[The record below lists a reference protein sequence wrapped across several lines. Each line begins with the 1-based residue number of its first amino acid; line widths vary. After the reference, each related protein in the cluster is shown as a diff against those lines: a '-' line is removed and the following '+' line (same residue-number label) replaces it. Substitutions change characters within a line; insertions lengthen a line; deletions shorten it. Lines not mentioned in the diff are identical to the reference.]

1 MWVAASTHAVISPED
16 PGRRRVP
23 AHRHEGR
30 VRPLPQP
37 LTIIDTPG
45 LVLKVGMHVSFELLV
60 SQFERSGF
68 LPF

>member
-1 MWVAASTHAVISPED
+1 MQSYLQKIQAAVLSQPIVMRAEYTHYPN
-16 PGRRRVP
+16 
-23 AHRHEGR
+23 
-30 VRPLPQP
+30 

-45 LVLKVGMHVSFELLV
+45 LVLKVGMHVSLELLV

>member
-1 MWVAASTHAVISPED
+1 MSQPIVMRAEY
-16 PGRRRVP
+16 
-23 AHRHEGR
+23 AHY
-30 VRPLPQP
+30 PN